1 MIIATEVKGR
11 HKTSKS
17 FSVSLVS
24 LYFNETTQQWQDLQT
39 MLNKSMNLDKGADIY
54 SKEVYQNEMA
64 WVSNINKYNQYFS
77 IFGEFQMVIEYL
89 GQNAF
94 CNFNSF

>member
-1 MIIATEVKGR
+1 MLIATEVKGR
-11 HKTSKS
+11 RKTSKS

-24 LYFNETTQQWQDLQT
+24 LYFNETTQQWYDVQT

-64 WVSNINKYNQYFS
+64 WVSNINKYN
-77 IFGEFQMVIEYL
+77 
-89 GQNAF
+89 
-94 CNFNSF
+94 